1 MNFTIEYNKAE
12 DLWNVLDE
20 RGEIVQVCI
29 SKAEA
34 IEVKKEFNS
43 TGEVRNM
50 FTCWTIEADRVE
62 TEEDE
67 EETA

>member
-1 MNFTIEYNKAE
+1 MNFTIEYDKAT

-20 RGEIVQVCI
+20 CGEVAQVCI

-50 FTCWTIEADRVE
+50 FTCWTIENEVVE

>member
-20 RGEIVQVCI
+20 RGEVAQVCI

-50 FTCWTIEADRVE
+50 FSCWTIEDEVVE
-62 TEEDE
+62 SDEDE